1 MKTVK
6 AQQIT
11 SAVKNLCIEAD
22 CYLPEDVQDIIKK
35 SCDEEN
41 FPIAKDILKKLEE
54 NYRIA
59 SCEKMPICQD
69 TGLACVFLEIGQDLH
84 IEGNIKEAVD

>member
-11 SAVKNLCIEAD
+11 SAVKNLCIEAN

-35 SCDEEN
+35 SCDEET
-41 FPIAKDILKKLEE
+41 FPIANDILKKLEE

-59 SCEKMPICQD
+59 SCEKDVYKRQVYCRTERPSERR
-69 TGLACVFLEIGQDLH
+69 GSY
-84 IEGNIKEAVD
+84 